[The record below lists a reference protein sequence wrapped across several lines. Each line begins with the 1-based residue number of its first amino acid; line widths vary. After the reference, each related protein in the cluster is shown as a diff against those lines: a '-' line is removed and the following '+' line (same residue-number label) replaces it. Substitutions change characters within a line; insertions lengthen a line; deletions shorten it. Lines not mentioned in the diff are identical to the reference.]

1 MMSTTSIENQE
12 ENNRLFFI
20 GMVLSMFCW
29 GLSWAS
35 GKVLSGYGAIQ
46 SIALFRFVITFVS
59 LLLIL
64 VVVKEKLSVQ
74 RKGWLDLTAAAL
86 CMALYNYLFFKG
98 LYHGKPGAGGVLVT
112 TLNPIIS
119 YGIMLVMSWRMPKP
133 KEALGLGIGILAGIV
148 LLRAWSNWQNIFDA
162 GNLYFVLATLTW
174 AILSLF
180 TARGSRYGSPLAFS
194 LWLYAIACLVM
205 LLFTQQAA
213 NDALLWKGDVYF
225 WGNLLFSAVITTTLA
240 TTFFFVATS
249 RLGASK
255 ASSFIFLVPCS
266 AALGSWVFL
275 QEIPQWYTVVGGI
288 MGIGAVYIINKKE

>member
-1 MMSTTSIENQE
+1 MSIPKIENQE
-12 ENNRLFFI
+12 NNKQLFLI
-20 GMVLSMFCW
+20 GMALSMFCW

-35 GKVLSGYGAIQ
+35 GKVLSGYGEIQ
-46 SIALFRFVITFVS
+46 SIALFRFVITFLS

-64 VVVKEKLSVQ
+64 LAIKENLKVQ

-86 CMALYNYLFFKG
+86 CIALYNYLFFKG

-119 YGIMLVMSWRMPKP
+119 YGIMLLMTWRKP
-133 KEALGLGIGILAGIV
+133 TGKETLGLFIGILAGIV
-148 LLRAWSNWQNIFDA
+148 LLRAWNNWQSIFDA
-162 GNLYFVLATLTW
+162 GNLYFVLATFTW

-194 LWLYAIACLVM
+194 LWLYALACLVM
-205 LLFTQQAA
+205 LFFTQQVA
-213 NDALLWKGDVYF
+213 NINLFWKGDLYF
-225 WGNLLFSAVITTTLA
+225 WGNMLFSAVITTTLA

-255 ASSFIFLVPCS
+255 ASSFVFLVPCS
-266 AALGSWVFL
+266 AALGSWFFL
-275 QEIPQWYTVVGGI
+275 HEVPQWYTVIGGI
-288 MGIGAVYIINKKE
+288 MGVGAVYVINKK